1 MFDFFGFKKSQDSK
15 KGPVQEKEVD
25 GFVFVERLSKSG
37 ADRERVNRGNDQ
49 SGKIEGVTLAQQKEV
64 ICTQPGKIPTA
75 DSQFSAVSNT
85 AQSVPQTNQTT
96 ACASVMPDLLSDV
109 PFTLTPHVQA
119 MQNLFNGCPD
129 TFLSQNFNSLA
140 MFHYDFKLEN
150 SVLFDS

>member
-25 GFVFVERLSKSG
+25 GFVFV
-37 ADRERVNRGNDQ
+37 VNRGNDQ